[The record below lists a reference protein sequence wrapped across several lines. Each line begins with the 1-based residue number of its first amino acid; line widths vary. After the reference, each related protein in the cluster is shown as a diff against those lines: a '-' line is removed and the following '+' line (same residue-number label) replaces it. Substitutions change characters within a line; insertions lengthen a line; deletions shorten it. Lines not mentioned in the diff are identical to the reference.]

1 MIVYLDE
8 YRKARL
14 IGDRHPETPDGTDR
28 AATALVSNV
37 FQFRHPCKMHTGPG
51 RAGLVQADIEED
63 LDRIYA
69 LASQS

>member
-1 MIVYLDE
+1 MVVYLDE

-14 IGDRHPETPDGTDR
+14 IGDRHPETPVGIDR
-28 AATALVSNV
+28 ATTALVSNV
-37 FQFRHPCKMHTGPG
+37 FQFRHPYKTHTAPG
-51 RAGLVQADIEED
+51 KAGWVHADLDED

>member
-1 MIVYLDE
+1 MVVYLDE

-14 IGDRHPETPDGTDR
+14 IGDRHPETPDDIDA

-51 RAGLVQADIEED
+51 RAGLVQADVEED